1 MTATDPGP
9 SPTPPPMPTP
19 TSTPNPT
26 PAAPEPWPPG
36 PAGRFDPEAPDF
48 GRSRAGRRSMN
59 DKLWAG
65 LSGWKHAIRGDSS
78 FFAHAYRALLVALT
92 ASLLGVRPEGWIALV
107 LAGALIGVAEL
118 FHSAIDTLARV
129 VGDPDEPRLRV
140 AREIAAGAVLLAV
153 VAAVIV
159 VTIILVF
166 RFGDLLNWWR

>member
-1 MTATDPGP
+1 MTASTDPA
-9 SPTPPPMPTP
+9 
-19 TSTPNPT
+19 PN
-26 PAAPEPWPPG
+26 ASSRFEPDD
-36 PAGRFDPEAPDF
+36 RFDPNSSPL

-78 FFAHAYRALLVALT
+78 FFAHAYRAFLVALT
-92 ASLLGVRPEGWIALV
+92 ASLLGVRPEGWIALI

-118 FHSAIDTLARV
+118 GHSAIDTLARAI
-129 VGDPDEPRLRV
+129 GDPDEPRIRV

-153 VAAVIV
+153 VAAVTV
-159 VTIILVF
+159 VIIILVF